1 MVFATPGPR
10 AQGPA
15 TPRPSG
21 LEAQG
26 RAQGGQRT
34 APGGPEEAQGGCREG
49 PGQGRARGEPG
60 AVRVWMINCI
70 MELTIMGLGAPPTSY
85 FTPHEFSQPGRDSSQ
100 MGRDSCQPGT
110 ISSQIGRNSR
120 QPGSNSR
127 YPEELNGWE
136 PGCTLC
142 ILGFLHVTPGTYHL
156 SLNSSHLTP
165 TRDDSCLPGTDSS
178 RLGRDSSQ
186 PQRHSS
192 QPQRHTSQPGT
203 SYLTTLSS
211 NHTPRTLRH
220 RFINHQFKTLMSYL
234 ICHDP
239 HLTPDASHLSF
250 RIPDLLHLL

>member
-1 MVFATPGPR
+1 MHIKLLRCAKKC
-10 AQGPA
+10 ALS
-15 TPRPSG
+15 SG
-21 LEAQG
+21 LTFVWV
-26 RAQGGQRT
+26 RGGLLKDHFHQVKLLLRSF
-34 APGGPEEAQGGCREG
+34 
-49 PGQGRARGEPG
+49 
-60 AVRVWMINCI
+60 
-70 MELTIMGLGAPPTSY
+70 L
-85 FTPHEFSQPGRDSSQ
+85 
-100 MGRDSCQPGT
+100 
-110 ISSQIGRNSR
+110 GRNNTFCSFLA
-120 QPGSNSR
+120 PL
-127 YPEELNGWE
+127 EELNGWE